1 MSTQQTGFASRFAL
15 LSLAR
20 MTRSK
25 RAAVA
30 AIVLLAATAALLY
43 LMGRPPICTCG
54 AIDLWV
60 GEPNSSRTSQMLSD
74 WYSPSHIVHG
84 FLFFAGLW
92 LVGRRWPLERRFL
105 VALAIEAAWEIV
117 ENTPLIINRYREE
130 TAALG
135 YTGDSVL
142 NSMSDIAMM
151 GLGFLLARR
160 LPVWASVVVVL
171 ILELVPLLVIRDNLT
186 LNVWMLLAPND
197 ALKAWQSGGSA
208 SALISH
214 FMH

>member
-1 MSTQQTGFASRFAL
+1 
-15 LSLAR
+15 

-30 AIVLLAATAALLY
+30 AIVLLAATALLLY

-54 AIDLWV
+54 SIDLWV

-117 ENTPLIINRYREE
+117 ENTPMIINRYREE

-151 GLGFLLARR
+151 IVGFLLARR
-160 LPVWASVVVVL
+160 LPVWASVAIVL
-171 ILELVPLLVIRDNLT
+171 VLELVPLFVIRDNLT
-186 LNVWMLLAPND
+186 LNVWMLLAPNE

-208 SALISH
+208 SALIAH